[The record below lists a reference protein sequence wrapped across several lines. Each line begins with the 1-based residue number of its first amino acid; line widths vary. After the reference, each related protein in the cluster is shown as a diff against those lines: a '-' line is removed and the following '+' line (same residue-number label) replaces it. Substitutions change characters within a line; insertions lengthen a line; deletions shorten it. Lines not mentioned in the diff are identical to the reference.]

1 MRKEHVAEE
10 VLGAYVDGELD
21 ADALAR
27 IEERLSGDRAL
38 RDRLAALQRVTD
50 LVRAAA
56 HATPP
61 ADSQASAATHTRTGS
76 ASRAGAS
83 DARSERAPAAEP
95 SRTFSRPVV
104 WGIAA
109 SFVAA
114 LAGALLTVLLLGRD
128 AGVDGWQQH
137 ALVFH
142 ESYLAAL
149 DANRT
154 PLLDARASSP
164 AALGKS
170 LAALVDDELVVV
182 PDLSEQGYAPQGARL
197 IETAAGPVTYVV
209 YAGVNKPVLGL
220 AVLRWHRTTTA
231 SSTCISTASSSS
243 SSGPTASIGSASAAR
258 TRPRRCARSRTPCKI
273 SPPAAPPSPARAFPR
288 SDSPICGIT
297 SAPTASIV
305 HEAATRERCG
315 LRSRQESP
323 GKHRVTTGGF
333 SS

>member
-1 MRKEHVAEE
+1 MRKDHVAEE

-21 ADALAR
+21 ADAIAR
-27 IEERLSGDRAL
+27 IEERLSSDRAL

-50 LVRAAA
+50 LVRTAA

-61 ADSQASAATHTRTGS
+61 ADSQASAATHTRTGG
-76 ASRAGAS
+76 ASRAGPN

-220 AVLRWHRTTTA
+220 AVLRSAPDDDGEQHMHQHGELKLLEWSDGEHRFGVGGTHSAA
-231 SSTCISTASSSS
+231 SLRTLADAVQDFATGSATE
-243 SSGPTASIGSASAAR
+243 SGPSDPSI
-258 TRPRRCARSRTPCKI
+258 
-273 SPPAAPPSPARAFPR
+273 
-288 SDSPICGIT
+288 
-297 SAPTASIV
+297 
-305 HEAATRERCG
+305 
-315 LRSRQESP
+315 
-323 GKHRVTTGGF
+323 
-333 SS
+333 